1 MKKLAA
7 IISATLFLASSAAVA
22 EVYIGGKVGKSW
34 LDDACLTGQPC
45 DDTGKVFGA
54 LLGYQAN
61 PWLSIEAGYDYLG
74 KFTAAGLNDDKVTA
88 ITLAPKLSIPLAGG
102 FALYG
107 KVGGAFVDYGNK
119 DDYSYLGAAGVE
131 FNANNNVSF
140 RFEYQNI
147 TDINNDLVRASMS
160 NGTVGVVYK
169 FGGSEQPAP
178 VVEAR
183 PAEPAPVEKV
193 AVTKTFTFQR
203 LDSSSTFASDSAEL
217 KPDVMPKL
225 DKVVGYLNEYPQAKV
240 EVVGHTDSTASEA
253 YNQKLSERRAQ
264 SVAKALETKGIA
276 ESRITA
282 KGEGELKPI
291 ATNKTAEGRQQNRR
305 VELVIPEF
313 EYQVTE

>member
-1 MKKLAA
+1 G
-7 IISATLFLASSAAVA
+7 S
-22 EVYIGGKVGKSW
+22 
-34 LDDACLTGQPC
+34 
-45 DDTGKVFGA
+45 
-54 LLGYQAN
+54 
-61 PWLSIEAGYDYLG
+61 
-74 KFTAAGLNDDKVTA
+74 
-88 ITLAPKLSIPLAGG
+88 
-102 FALYG
+102 
-107 KVGGAFVDYGNK
+107 K
-119 DDYSYLGAAGVE
+119 DDYSYLGAAGSE
-131 FNANNNVSF
+131 FNANHNVTL
-140 RFEYQNI
+140 RLEYQNI
-147 TDINNDLVRASMS
+147 TDINNDIIRASAESATLGM
-160 NGTVGVVYK
+160 VYK
-169 FGGSEQPAP
+169 FGAVEQPAP
-178 VVEAR
+178 VIEAR

-225 DKVVGYLNEYPQAKV
+225 DKVVGYLNQYPQAKV

-264 SVAKALETKGIA
+264 SVAKALETKGI
-276 ESRITA
+276 EQSRITA